1 MIALGCHD
9 NMSERET
16 ARCLGDWERWW
27 PWGGGREEFALGY
40 IWPWMMGCGAYGA
53 LEIGLGG
60 GE

>member
-1 MIALGCHD
+1 MFRRLGEMVALG
-9 NMSERET
+9 
-16 ARCLGDWERWW
+16 
-27 PWGGGREEFALGY
+27 GGEEFALGY